1 VKKRSLNMPLSMAE
15 AGQELYIKKVGGNE
29 DSRHFLESL
38 GFVAGSMVKVISV
51 IGGNMIVQIKESR
64 VAVSREMA
72 NRIIV

>member
-1 VKKRSLNMPLSMAE
+1 MPLSMAE

-64 VAVSREMA
+64 VAVSSEMA
-72 NRIIV
+72 NKIIV